1 MIAAHLT
8 QDKALSVDG
17 DALPEGTVRF
27 DGLDA
32 AIIGIGSQ
40 YTKEPRLVY
49 SATLIIEE
57 LIRREGWSFEDAQEY
72 FDFNI
77 GCLWAGDGTPII
89 VYEVFNIDG

>member
-1 MIAAHLT
+1 MIAAQLT
-8 QDKALSVDG
+8 QDNALSVDG

-32 AIIGIGSQ
+32 AIIGVGSQ
-40 YTKEPRLVY
+40 YSKSSKLVY

-57 LIRREGWSFEDAQEY
+57 LMKREGWSFEDAEEY